1 MGAERLDAGGAAV
14 TAYDRWL
21 TDDDPYRGEDIVDVP
36 DEAWCPVCGGGRDEA
51 CTIYCEP
58 KEARRG

>member
-1 MGAERLDAGGAAV
+1 M

-21 TDDDPYRGEDIVDVP
+21 TNDDPYRGEDIVDVP